1 MTTTG
6 IERMARQARSQPTT
20 LFTSLM
26 HHYSVENLRTCYR
39 SLDAT
44 KAPGVD
50 GVTKAAYGEH
60 LEDNLRELHRRLRQ
74 MSYRPQP
81 VRRVEILKEDGTMRP
96 LGISGIE
103 DKIVQE
109 MTRRILE
116 AIYEPVF
123 LKTSFGFRPGKSCHD
138 ALRQLNQEVMSQ
150 PVNWIADLDLAQF
163 FDTMPHIEILT
174 VLRARIKDRRFL
186 QLMARMLKAGVQTP
200 GGIVQDELGSPQGSI
215 VSPVIANV
223 FLDQVLDQWF
233 TQVVNLHC
241 RGYCALIRY
250 ADDSIAM
257 FEFEDDARRF
267 MHVLPKRLEKFGLRL
282 NDAKTQLL
290 AFGKRQA
297 WQSFKGGERLPTF
310 DFLGLTHYWGRSRT
324 GKARMKRKTSKKRY
338 RRALVSLNQWLRQER
353 NARKLPEIWQAIGR
367 KLRGHFN
374 YFGVT
379 DNIRAL
385 YRFERAVHI
394 LLLKWL
400 NRRSQRRSFTW
411 ESFCR
416 YQARHPLPKPG
427 RLVSLNPVW

>member
-1 MTTTG
+1 MTATG
-6 IERMARQARSQPTT
+6 IEGIARRACRQPATT
-20 LFTSLM
+20 FTSLM
-26 HHYSVENLRTCYR
+26 HHYTVDNLRACFAA
-39 SLDAT
+39 LDAK

-50 GVTKAAYGEH
+50 GVTKADYGQN
-60 LEDNLRELHRRLRQ
+60 LEENLRELHRKLYQ

-81 VRRVEILKEDGTMRP
+81 VRRVEIPKEDGTMRP
-96 LGISGIE
+96 LGISCVE

-109 MTRRILE
+109 MTRRILS

-123 LKTSFGFRPGKSCHD
+123 IKTSFGFRPGKSCHD

-163 FDTMPHIEILT
+163 FDTMPHLEILT
-174 VLRARIKDRRFL
+174 VLRQRIKDRKFL
-186 QLMARMLKAGVQTP
+186 QLIARMLKAGVQTP
-200 GGIVQDELGSPQGSI
+200 GGLVQDELGSPQGSI

-233 TQVVNLHC
+233 TTVVTLHC
-241 RGYCALIRY
+241 RGYCAFIRY
-250 ADDSIAM
+250 ADDSIAV
-257 FEFEDDARRF
+257 FEFESDARRF
-267 MHVLPKRLEKFGLRL
+267 MRVLPNRLEKFGLRL
-282 NDAKTQLL
+282 NEAKTRLL

-297 WQSFKGGERLPTF
+297 WQAFKHGEPLPTF
-310 DFLGLTHYWGRSRT
+310 DFLGLTHSWGRSRT
-324 GKARMKRKTSKKRY
+324 GKARLKRKTSKKRL
-338 RRALVSLNQWLRQER
+338 RRALVSINQWLRQER

-379 DNIRAL
+379 DNSGAL
-385 YRFERAVHI
+385 YRFERAVHA

-411 ESFCR
+411 ESFRR

-427 RLVSLNPVW
+427 RLVSLYPV